1 MSLCQGGNQQFESY
15 ETCIAAMSGLAVGD
29 SDRLASNSSTCRVVH
44 APLAAIQPHIYCAS
58 FSVDNSFCNDAH
70 AHETLN
76 LLGPVLP
83 TVENRKLTQGIEFKN
98 GVDISP
104 LLEMQMFGEQITSWD
119 PTWYPVGFI
128 GTHQG
133 TISCPLTILMPLS
146 SVYWALLYVMAKGI
160 EMRVIDHI

>member
-1 MSLCQGGNQQFESY
+1 MSLCQGKNQQYDSY
-15 ETCIAAMSGLAVGD
+15 ELCMAVMSEMAVGD

-44 APLAAIQPHIYCAS
+44 APLAAIHPDHYCTS
-58 FSVDNSFCNDAH
+58 FAANNSFCNDGH
-70 AHETLN
+70 ARETLD

-83 TVENRKLTQGIEFKN
+83 TVENWELTRGIKFKN

-128 GTHQG
+128 GG
-133 TISCPLTILMPLS
+133 
-146 SVYWALLYVMAKGI
+146 
-160 EMRVIDHI
+160 